1 MKSFILNEIT
11 MKKKYFL
18 SIFTFLFLLL
28 SAFSSVNGETVETKS
43 SLFTIG
49 GRLQTQYQFVDSDP
63 FTSRFLV
70 RRARLSFGS
79 VLTDWASIKIQFEAG
94 KQSFTLKD
102 AYLRF
107 DPKGISIFIGHKHVP
122 FSREALNSS
131 KYLQMVERS
140 RTSEFAPFRQMGVGI
155 QGFAW
160 DKKIEYQAGI
170 YNGAVNSSTVSKLAD
185 GMMGKVKV
193 YHVDTGAKSENNK
206 FLFAGR
212 IDFHPFGTMKLSQS
226 YLEDLEH
233 ALLGIGINF
242 YTSDDSPSGGH
253 TPGTAQIKK
262 TSVFGGDAAL
272 KFKGFA
278 GTFEYLHRDFSW
290 WNVMDQVNDAA
301 QDTFTVQGGYMII
314 SKKIEVTARFEYLD
328 FDKDNQLLGP
338 VGQLA
343 DKWITFGVNYFFEGH
358 HTKIQLNYI
367 LKDEEMP
374 PGVSKPNNNTL
385 LAQFAYYF

>member
-1 MKSFILNEIT
+1 
-11 MKKKYFL
+11 MKKTHFL
-18 SIFTFLFLLL
+18 KQFALVFLLFF
-28 SAFSSVNGETVETKS
+28 AFSTVNGETVETKS

-49 GRLQTQYQFVDSDP
+49 GRFQTQYQFVDSDP
-63 FTSRFLV
+63 STNRFLI

-107 DPKGISIFIGHKHVP
+107 DPKGISIFIGQKHVP
-122 FSREALNSS
+122 FSREAMNSS

-155 QGFAW
+155 QGFVL
-160 DKKIEYQAGI
+160 DKKIEYQAGF
-170 YNGAVNSSTVSKLAD
+170 YNGAVNSSAISKL
-185 GMMGKVKV
+185 GEGKMGKVKI
-193 YHVDTGAKSENNK
+193 YHIDTGASKENNK

-212 IDFHPFGTMKLSQS
+212 IDFYPFGTMKLSQS
-226 YLEDLEH
+226 YLEELEH
-233 ALLGIGINF
+233 VLLGVAINF
-242 YTSDDSPSGGH
+242 LTSNDSPSGGH
-253 TPGTAQIKK
+253 TPGMGQIKK
-262 TSVFGGDAAL
+262 TSVFGGDAAV
-272 KFKGFA
+272 KFEGFS

-290 WNVMDQVNDAA
+290 WDTTDLVNDAA
-301 QDTFTVQGGYMII
+301 QDTVTVQGGYMI
-314 SKKIEVTARFEYLD
+314 SPKKVEVTARYEFLD
-328 FDKDNQLLGP
+328 YDKNNQLLGP
-338 VGQLA
+338 GGQLV

-374 PGVSKPNNNTL
+374 SGAEKLNNNTL